1 MKGTNELEQRPV
13 HTIPASLIVTVDVIV
28 DVIVD
33 VTGDVSGEVEGLLL
47 VLESKMPQRGL
58 Q

>member
-1 MKGTNELEQRPV
+1 MNWNRDRFAP
-13 HTIPASLIVTVDVIV
+13 IPASLIVTVDV
-28 DVIVD
+28 
-33 VTGDVSGEVEGLLL
+33 TGEVEGLLL